1 MQKSFLKVINK
12 KNIIICVEK
21 KVSQRD
27 IIRFGVNILKKYF
40 DVDIVNFSDLIN
52 GTNSKHSS
60 KQKNINDIDIFLKLL
75 KKKNYIFAIDYLRT
89 SEIHKTYIIK
99 KIIKDNKI
107 QLVQIHNGLLPIA
120 PSTIKNNF
128 IKVLNLKILFS
139 FIKKKIINLSNKKI
153 QYDVSLISGL
163 KAPIIYPETKLAKK
177 KIYTHS
183 FDYEQ
188 TLQKNK
194 KILDRKY
201 GVFIDENLILHPD
214 YKIFK
219 IDLSEHLI
227 DYYKHLAKSLKVFKK
242 EYKIDI
248 VICAHPSLS
257 LNIAKKYLSDF
268 KYSYGN
274 TKELVKNSDITFI
287 HQSTAISFP
296 VIYNKPIV
304 FLNYSKIRN
313 IFLYENIN
321 RLSSLFNKKVYL
333 IDNKLLP
340 IKQNDFKVD
349 KSSYS
354 KYLNNYII
362 HPKSNKK
369 TSMWVEL
376 AKNFR

>member
-40 DVDIVNFSDLIN
+40 NVDIVNFSDLIN

-219 IDLSEHLI
+219 IDLSEYLI
-227 DYYKHLAKSLKVFKK
+227 DYYKYLAKSLKVFKK

-248 VICAHPSLS
+248 IICAHPSLS

-362 HPKSNKK
+362 HPKSNKN

>member
-1 MQKSFLKVINK
+1 VINK

-40 DVDIVNFSDLIN
+40 NVDIVNFSDLIN

-219 IDLSEHLI
+219 IDLSEYLI
-227 DYYKHLAKSLKVFKK
+227 DYYKYLAKSLKVFKK

-248 VICAHPSLS
+248 IICAHPSLS

-362 HPKSNKK
+362 HPKSNKN